1 MLGSVELSFF
11 IRLTS
16 TEVLRTDIHVD
27 QRSEAIH
34 DEDSEGHPFGVATEE
49 TDKDRQ

>member
-34 DEDSEGHPFGVATEE
+34 DEDSERHPFGGATEE
-49 TDKDRQ
+49 TDEDRQ